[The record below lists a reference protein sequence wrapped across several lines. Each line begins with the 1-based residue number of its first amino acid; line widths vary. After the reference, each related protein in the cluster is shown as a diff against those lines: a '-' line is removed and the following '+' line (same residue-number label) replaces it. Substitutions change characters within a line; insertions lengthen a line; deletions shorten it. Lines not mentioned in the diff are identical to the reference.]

1 MNSNIQ
7 IRLRIVIYLAAAF
20 LVTLMLRLYF
30 LQVISGDIY
39 AEMATENVSRS
50 ASIIAPRGNIYDRN
64 GKLLVKSIP
73 VAAVAVQPDILLD
86 NEEALQLLAG
96 YLDMPVSDI
105 RKELED
111 ANISYL
117 ERVFIKTGI
126 DRPTIIKIEESSDS
140 LPGVEVV
147 DVYLREYEYGV
158 LASHILGYT
167 GEIDEEK
174 LSSGQYGGD
183 YAGGDQIGLTGLEE
197 QYESVLKGEKGKLV
211 YEVDPLGR
219 PVRII
224 EKTEPVSGSDIY
236 LTIDIELQ
244 NVAEEALLNGI
255 LEARD
260 KTIKDTDENY
270 IVPGGAA
277 VVLDAKNGE
286 ILAMASYP
294 TYDPEVFSGGI
305 SVEDWEYLNDAE
317 NQYPLN
323 NRAVLSY
330 PPGSTF
336 KVVTSYAGLMENII
350 SEYSV
355 FSCHGVWFGLGSD
368 FPKYCWNKS
377 GHGSLNI
384 RQAIR
389 DSCDIY
395 FYQVGYGLFLKLDN
409 AEELLQKYARD
420 FGFGSK
426 TGIDLPSEDKGRIPD
441 REWKKEYFKENVEN
455 TVWYPG
461 DTVNMSIGQGDILV
475 TPLQMAMVYATVA
488 NKGIQ
493 YQPHLVMGIKDQH
506 QGAELEETVKNW
518 KDLELDENYMDI
530 IEDGLSMVVKS
541 GGTAWYAFRNFPLD
555 EIPLAG
561 KSGTAEVFGKQD
573 YAWFASYGPIGNP
586 EYVIVIMLE
595 QAGGG
600 SSNVAPI
607 IEKIYRYLFELDG

>member
-1 MNSNIQ
+1 LNSNIQ